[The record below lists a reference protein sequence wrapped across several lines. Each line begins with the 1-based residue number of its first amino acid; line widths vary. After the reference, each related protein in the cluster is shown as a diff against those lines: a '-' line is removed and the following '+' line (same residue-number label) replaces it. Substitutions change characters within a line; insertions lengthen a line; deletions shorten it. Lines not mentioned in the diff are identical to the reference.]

1 MKICLLALLFV
12 VSSSQ
17 CWGWGTKGHETVET
31 AAVKLLPE
39 SNLSKVLKTN
49 IKAVRFLSMAPDLSW
64 KHGEHPHHLEG
75 EAHFFNFDFYS
86 PRGGPLHPDINFY
99 IDREGD
105 PKAIVKAGT
114 APWRIEQITA
124 VMVQVLKQP
133 RVSEKQVVQIAS
145 ALGHYVGDLG
155 NPLHVAADY
164 DGVGIGR
171 PGLHKFFETE
181 TVESM
186 PTQDLVVAVAR
197 AAGGI
202 LERMPDQVS
211 VIGTS
216 FTLAMAANENTK
228 VVLADAKRLGLT
240 PALQTKFKPIIINS
254 MALSAAVL
262 AKLWNAAYVAAGSP
276 TIATSD
282 LGQIPVPEWVPI
294 TYIRGVKPE

>member
-1 MKICLLALLFV
+1 MKICLLAVFFAI
-12 VSSSQ
+12 SSSQ

-39 SNLSKVLKTN
+39 SNLSQVLKAN

-64 KHGEHPHHLEG
+64 KHGEHPHKIEG

-86 PRGGPLHPDINFY
+86 PKGAALNPDINY
-99 IDREGD
+99 YVDRAGD
-105 PKAIVKAGT
+105 PKVILKAGT

-124 VMVQVLKQP
+124 VMVSVLKAP
-133 RVSEKQVVQIAS
+133 RVSEKQVIQIAS

-164 DGVGIGR
+164 DGVAIGR

-186 PTQDLVVAVAR
+186 PSQDLVVAVAR
-197 AAGGI
+197 VAGGI

-211 VIGTS
+211 PVGAS
-216 FTLAMAANENTK
+216 FALATAANENTK
-228 VVLADAKRLGLT
+228 IVFADAKKLGLT
-240 PALQTKFKPIIINS
+240 PTLQTKFKPIIVNS

-276 TIATSD
+276 KIATAD
-282 LGQIPVPEWVPI
+282 LGKIPVPEWVPI